1 MKAIVLV
8 GGEGTRLRP
17 LTYTTPK
24 QLLPVAGE
32 PMLDR
37 LVRNLAGHGIDDVIL
52 SMGYKPSAFRD
63 AYPDDVCAGLPLRYV
78 VEDEPLD
85 TGGAI
90 AYAADEAGI
99 DDRFLVFNGDVLTD
113 ADVTALVETH
123 AAHGALTTIALTPV
137 DDPSRFGVVVTDADH
152 RVTAFIEK
160 PPPGSAPTNLINAG
174 IYVMEPAALDVVA
187 RGRRVSI
194 EREVFPAMVDNGTL
208 FAAACDGYWI
218 DIGNPLAYIQAN
230 VDIAGGS
237 VVDSTATVDP
247 TASIIS
253 AVVHAGAHIA
263 AGAVV
268 DHSIVGAGATVGAG
282 ASVSGYSVVGPG
294 ACVADGSVLVGQQVE
309 R

>member
-63 AYPDDVCAGLPLRYV
+63 AYPDDTCAGLPLRYV

-137 DDPSRFGVVVTDADH
+137 DDPSRFGVVVTDDDQ

-160 PPPGSAPTNLINAG
+160 PAAGTAPTNLINAG
-174 IYVMEPAALDVVA
+174 IYVMEPAALDVVV

-194 EREVFPAMVDNGTL
+194 EREVFPTMVDAGTL

-230 VDIAGGS
+230 LDIAGGS

-247 TASIIS
+247 TASIVA

-268 DHSIVGAGATVGAG
+268 DHSIVGADATVGAG
-282 ASVSGYSVVGPG
+282 ASITGYSVVGPG